1 MSATIFFP
9 LCSLCS
15 ILFFS
20 ERAVA
25 RPPWRP
31 CYRRRRRSQSGG
43 SGRASL
49 ERRRR
54 WCEQGGGRAASF
66 APRGA
71 GVNGEHR
78 QIRAVGTDSAP
89 DLHDPSPI
97 SLCPG
102 ISSAAAYDACPLSR
116 HRSRG
121 QGSHLHLQIA
131 RCEGR
136 AVPAPS
142 AAAAPESGGAASTS
156 EAPPYASAAS
166 APSPR

>member
-1 MSATIFFP
+1 MGFCIQCGAVREPSLARRGVLAIAAAAVVKVVAQVERHWRDGDDGASKAVVGPRLP
-9 LCSLCS
+9 LRVVLA
-15 ILFFS
+15 LM
-20 ERAVA
+20 
-25 RPPWRP
+25 
-31 CYRRRRRSQSGG
+31 
-43 SGRASL
+43 
-49 ERRRR
+49 
-54 WCEQGGGRAASF
+54 
-66 APRGA
+66 
-71 GVNGEHR
+71 HR

-102 ISSAAAYDACPLSR
+102 ISSAAAYDACLLSR

-136 AVPAPS
+136 ALPAPS